1 MKDFSGR
8 GGKVPLLLEVS
19 WERGPSLAAGGLT
32 AHGRRGEA
40 RLCVVL
46 LCGRLYRV
54 SSPCEKEDAGRRR
67 NAAAARVAGRRQG
80 REEVCARWWER
91 EGTERM
97 FESSTS
103 VSCRVGARSETASRH
118 VRVAAACVVALSPFA
133 HEMGGRTELREGEHQ
148 ASWPAYA
155 CSRCKVTAAPL
166 KSQAA
171 VRQYQST
178 DLK

>member
-32 AHGRRGEA
+32 AHGRREEA

-67 NAAAARVAGRRQG
+67 NAAAARVAGDDRGGKRYVRDG
-80 REEVCARWWER
+80 GKER
-91 EGTERM
+91 APKGCSKVPRL
-97 FESSTS
+97 
-103 VSCRVGARSETASRH
+103 CLVGSAPAQK
-118 VRVAAACVVALSPFA
+118 
-133 HEMGGRTELREGEHQ
+133 LR
-148 ASWPAYA
+148 A
-155 CSRCKVTAAPL
+155 
-166 KSQAA
+166 
-171 VRQYQST
+171 
-178 DLK
+178 DM